1 MGQQSAQSKRTH
13 RDYTRR
19 SSTRKGGRDGVETR
33 RASRRSRSLRGKVPV
48 EQKSLYEVQRKTRGA
63 NAAQRKVPLEE
74 KESSV
79 VEDESF
85 PESSVQDGHQVLAVN
100 NSAAEDCVDD
110 GEDGAGSVG
119 SEPDFAENKSGTPD
133 EADEAS
139 EGDAV
144 LVDPPVAGR
153 VSDTCSRM
161 KKSKSWLAWTLSIR
175 TMCLRSRKNAR
186 CRQSRRTWCYQAP
199 KSPVLKQRYNDNV
212 KKRPK
217 SPPRR

>member
-1 MGQQSAQSKRTH
+1 MHIRKVASES
-13 RDYTRR
+13 
-19 SSTRKGGRDGVETR
+19 SSTHNIRTDKLTNSPTVVRLEEGV
-33 RASRRSRSLRGKVPV
+33 AHVPV